1 MINLPFVEPNTK
13 NQLQKNNNK
22 TPNKLQQQ
30 PRKITQLK
38 KPVIEIIQPDPV
50 EPIIEQQQP
59 TEKKASTG
67 FGFGVAFRISKLLGK
82 LHSNRSNSAEKLHT
96 VPEYSHSMDTINNEE
111 TNAAGGLKRSASD
124 NPIYRKIALEKS
136 TNNISAP
143 KTGNGCIKP
152 ELEMISPPGTVPENV
167 NEEKPPVVTVFRSA
181 RPFSSRLSGLSI
193 NRFLFQLFHEFIY
206 KKFVKLPHEF

>member
-22 TPNKLQQQ
+22 TPNKLQQHQ
-30 PRKITQLK
+30 PRKFTQLK

-50 EPIIEQQQP
+50 EPIIEQQQS
-59 TEKKASTG
+59 TEKKASG

-111 TNAAGGLKRSASD
+111 TNTAGGLKRSASD
-124 NPIYRKIALEKS
+124 NPIFRRIALEKS
-136 TNNISAP
+136 TNDISAP
-143 KTGNGCIKP
+143 KTGNGCIQP
-152 ELEMISPPGTVPENV
+152 EHEIISPPGTVPENV
-167 NEEKPPVVTVFRSA
+167 NEDKPPIVTVFRSA

-193 NRFLFQLFHEFIY
+193 NRFLLQFHEIF
-206 KKFVKLPHEF
+206 KKC

>member
-1 MINLPFVEPNTK
+1 MINLPFVEPNSK

-50 EPIIEQQQP
+50 EPIIEQQQQ
-59 TEKKASTG
+59 TEKKATG

-111 TNAAGGLKRSASD
+111 TNAEGGLKRSASD

-136 TNNISAP
+136 ATNISTT

-152 ELEMISPPGTVPENV
+152 ELEIISPPGTVPENV

-206 KKFVKLPHEF
+206 NISRYLSYNVP

>member
-1 MINLPFVEPNTK
+1 MINLPFVEPNSK

-30 PRKITQLK
+30 QPRKFTQLK

-50 EPIIEQQQP
+50 EPIIEQQQT

-111 TNAAGGLKRSASD
+111 THATGGLKRSASD
-124 NPIYRKIALEKS
+124 NPIYRKMALEKS
-136 TNNISAP
+136 PTTNISTT

-152 ELEMISPPGTVPENV
+152 ELEIISPPGTVPENV

-193 NRFLFQLFHEFIY
+193 NRFLLQFHVFFI
-206 KKFVKLPHEF
+206 KIS